1 MHLNIR
7 YSTLAII
14 LLIGGM
20 KFAYAEW
27 IGNVSAQY
35 EFNSNLSNA
44 QPSSDINSDSA
55 FRMNLSGGKY
65 FQLTDSTGL
74 NLTADLGGTN
84 QIRFNG
90 LNNISY
96 GLSTSLRHK
105 FGLGDAAPWISV
117 VGSAAYHDFENAPRD
132 GWRYNLS
139 FSMGK
144 RLTERFTLQLKY
156 RYEEQI
162 ADRIYNIPGLTLQTF
177 EEDEPPIP
185 IYGDAFNLSAH
196 NVSLT
201 GIFTVTD
208 TLTGFLAYTRRE
220 GGITS
225 TIGYEPEILEY
236 GDAVALDSAF
246 GNNRYAYKVDASTNL
261 VSAGLSWAMTGHA
274 SLNLGYDWMQTTGDY
289 DLEYNNNLA
298 HFSLIYSFE

>member
-1 MHLNIR
+1 MDLNIKHFV
-7 YSTLAII
+7 LAILI
-14 LLIGGM
+14 LATGM
-20 KFAYAEW
+20 EFAHAEW
-27 IGNVSAQY
+27 IGNISGQY

-44 QPSSDINSDSA
+44 QPEADINSDSA

-65 FQLTDSTGL
+65 FQLTDATGL
-74 NLTADLGGTN
+74 SITADLGGAN

-105 FGLGDAAPWISV
+105 FGLGNYAPWISAS
-117 VGSAAYHDFENAPRD
+117 GSAAYHDFENDPRD
-132 GWRYNLS
+132 GWRYNLAIAI
-139 FSMGK
+139 GK
-144 RLTERFTLQLKY
+144 QLTERFTLQLKY

-177 EEDEPPIP
+177 EASEPPIP

-208 TLTGFLAYTRRE
+208 TLTAYLAYTRRE

-236 GDAVALDSAF
+236 GDAVAVDRAF
-246 GNNRYAYKVDASTNL
+246 GNNRYAYKVEASTNL
-261 VSAGLSWAMTGHA
+261 VSVGLSLAITGHA
-274 SLNLGYDWMQTTGDY
+274 SLNLGYDWMQTTGAY
-289 DLEYNNNLA
+289 DLEYTNHIARFN
-298 HFSLIYSFE
+298 LIYSFE

>member
-1 MHLNIR
+1 MNYKHFI
-7 YSTLAII
+7 LAITFSV
-14 LLIGGM
+14 IGI
-20 KFAYAEW
+20 KFAHAEW
-27 IGNVSAQY
+27 IGNVNAQY

-44 QPSSDINSDSA
+44 QPSADINSDSA
-55 FRMNLSGGKY
+55 FRLNLSGGKY
-65 FQLTDSTGL
+65 FQLTDATGL
-74 NLTADLGGTN
+74 SVTADLGGIN

-90 LNNISY
+90 LNNVSY

-105 FGLGDAAPWISV
+105 FGLGDSAPWISLS
-117 VGSAAYHDFENAPRD
+117 GSAGYHDFENDPRD
-132 GWRYNLS
+132 SWRYNLA
-139 FSMGK
+139 FAMGK

-201 GIFTVTD
+201 GIFTLTD
-208 TLTGFLAYTRRE
+208 TLTAYLAYTRRE

-225 TIGYEPEILEY
+225 TVSYDPEILEY
-236 GDAVALDSAF
+236 GDAVAVDRAF

-261 VSAGLSWAMTGHA
+261 VSVGLSWAMTGHT
-274 SLNLGYDWMQTTGDY
+274 SVNLGYDWMETTGEY
-289 DLEYNNNLA
+289 DLAYSNNLA
-298 HFSLIYSFE
+298 HLNLIYSFE

>member
-1 MHLNIR
+1 MNINHLIL
-7 YSTLAII
+7 TIALLASN
-14 LLIGGM
+14 LG
-20 KFAYAEW
+20 FAHAEW

-44 QPSSDINSDSA
+44 QPSADINSDSA
-55 FRMNLSGGKY
+55 FLMNLSGGKY
-65 FQLTDSTGL
+65 FQLNDSTGL
-74 NLTADLGGTN
+74 SMTADLGGTN

-105 FGLGDAAPWISV
+105 FGLGDTAPWISIA
-117 VGSAAYHDFENAPRD
+117 GSAAYHDFENDQRD
-132 GWRYNLS
+132 GWRYDLS
-139 FSMGK
+139 FAMGK
-144 RLTERFTLQLKY
+144 RLTERFILQLKY

-196 NVSLT
+196 NVSVT

-236 GDAVALDSAF
+236 GDAVAVDNAF
-246 GNNRYAYKVDASTNL
+246 GNNRYAYKVNASTNL
-261 VSAGLSWAMTGHA
+261 VSVGLSYAITGHT
-274 SLNLGYDWMQTTGDY
+274 SFNLGYDWMETTGDY
-289 DLEYNNNLA
+289 NLKYNNNLA
-298 HFSLIYSFE
+298 HVSLIYSIE